1 MVARG
6 SGVFCN
12 GLKIN
17 LIRKNSPSKTED
29 EVSVNSRIINHL
41 QNTRQGGIRRRKVRG
56 ITAAGS
62 HTGQQIVSGMAAGGL
77 HTGMAAGEGD
87 QDGGITFRDGGW

>member
-1 MVARG
+1 M
-6 SGVFCN
+6 FCN

-17 LIRKNSPSKTED
+17 LIRKNSMSKTED

-56 ITAAGS
+56 ITAEGL
-62 HTGQQIVSGMAAGGL
+62 HTGKQIVSGMAAEL
-77 HTGMAAGEGD
+77 HTGVEG
-87 QDGGITFRDGGW
+87 

>member
-41 QNTRQGGIRRRKVRG
+41 QNTRQGGIRRQKVRG

-62 HTGQQIVSGMAAGGL
+62 HTGAADDEGEYGG
-77 HTGMAAGEGD
+77 
-87 QDGGITFRDGGW
+87 GGITYRDGGW